1 MCSGKASELKNTKQL
16 LDYLKELF
24 LDRMKLLATP
34 GLYIHIEKLLGEE
47 ILRVQ
52 SELFSTS
59 GICPIK
65 ERELPKPDGPKVNL
79 QAKIYMPMD
88 STNNYN
94 FVGRILGPHGSTAK
108 CLQQFL
114 GVRIMIRGRGS
125 MRDQTK
131 VGANFVRPNLEH
143 HLNDNLHVLITVEDY
158 ENRAKV
164 RLEKASEYISMF
176 LQESLKV
183 SDKEDKVKMMQLME
197 LSILRKAWPINFTK
211 LSKFNFQSRRNT
223 LFDKSI
229 TIGHTSGYISGPYT
243 SPALQHG
250 QHFLPFPN
258 PHLQDHPQE
267 RHQQRQQQSVDIPT
281 GQSRCDLGGF
291 SQYHYQ
297 NNVVF
302 PSPGSCDLDATMYLH
317 NDSGRRGFTGY
328 FGSNCQHIQKQTLS
342 TTPSIPMAPL
352 AVSYWSCTYP
362 SLPSPDYPIQHS
374 EMNRNPTTVKTNSRQ
389 PCHIHEHCPSDN
401 VISHSFINSLPQS
414 NYTTPLMIHSPRQQ
428 CSQSNQYLPFHGK
441 QLVTSNKLTSQVR
454 INCVSNSHNTNRTR
468 RRHHHQ
474 NGSTYSGGSVEEF
487 HKRLQKHS
495 SGDESVLHHHK
506 SEEFIHNSVI
516 IDDNNKNDINDSNN
530 NHSLS
535 IGALKRNPTNGIKKF
550 HSDKCKTI
558 ITTTTTTTTTTSNT
572 HNTTASTNHIGL
584 HQQRFNGQASTN
596 ENVVITSRSSH
607 NSIHALNP
615 TDIAKVNN
623 DDNIRKS
630 TKNCLNEQEQQYQ
643 HEYYDGYTTGME
655 KVNSMPRNE
664 YKKNSFKSRTNHT
677 NTTTNTNTCIS
688 HNNAIITSTINSVTS
703 RIKTINQD
711 KKYFIKNTEVNIIKS
726 TPSNRK
732 LSDSSL
738 KPIGLVTDE
747 TEWPRLGTSVNSL
760 QTSTVNNS
768 QRSSSKLNVVLND
781 DVSDNNNDDNNAQSI
796 TLSHNSKSNS
806 LDIDDNNKVEI
817 NHQSSLS
824 TFKSTG

>member
-1 MCSGKASELKNTKQL
+1 
-16 LDYLKELF
+16 
-24 LDRMKLLATP
+24 
-34 GLYIHIEKLLGEE
+34 
-47 ILRVQ
+47 
-52 SELFSTS
+52 
-59 GICPIK
+59 
-65 ERELPKPDGPKVNL
+65 
-79 QAKIYMPMD
+79 
-88 STNNYN
+88 
-94 FVGRILGPHGSTAK
+94 
-108 CLQQFL
+108 
-114 GVRIMIRGRGS
+114 
-125 MRDQTK
+125 
-131 VGANFVRPNLEH
+131 
-143 HLNDNLHVLITVEDY
+143 
-158 ENRAKV
+158 
-164 RLEKASEYISMF
+164 
-176 LQESLKV
+176 
-183 SDKEDKVKMMQLME
+183 MMQLME

-223 LFDKSI
+223 FFDKSI

-267 RHQQRQQQSVDIPT
+267 SHQQRQQQQSVDIPT
-281 GQSRCDLGGF
+281 GQSRCDPGGF

-297 NNVVF
+297 NNFVF

-374 EMNRNPTTVKTNSRQ
+374 EMNRNPTTVNTNSRQ

-428 CSQSNQYLPFHGK
+428 CPQSNQYLPFHGK

-454 INCVSNSHNTNRTR
+454 INCVSNSHNTNQTR
-468 RRHHHQ
+468 RRYHHQ

-516 IDDNNKNDINDSNN
+516 IDDNNKNNINDNNNNNNDSNN

-558 ITTTTTTTTTTSNT
+558 ITTSSSSNT
-572 HNTTASTNHIGL
+572 HNTTVSTNHIGH

-607 NSIHALNP
+607 NSIHAPNP

-623 DDNIRKS
+623 DNNIRKS

-760 QTSTVNNS
+760 Q
-768 QRSSSKLNVVLND
+768 
-781 DVSDNNNDDNNAQSI
+781 VS
-796 TLSHNSKSNS
+796 
-806 LDIDDNNKVEI
+806 
-817 NHQSSLS
+817 
-824 TFKSTG
+824 

>member
-1 MCSGKASELKNTKQL
+1 
-16 LDYLKELF
+16 
-24 LDRMKLLATP
+24 
-34 GLYIHIEKLLGEE
+34 
-47 ILRVQ
+47 
-52 SELFSTS
+52 
-59 GICPIK
+59 
-65 ERELPKPDGPKVNL
+65 
-79 QAKIYMPMD
+79 
-88 STNNYN
+88 
-94 FVGRILGPHGSTAK
+94 
-108 CLQQFL
+108 
-114 GVRIMIRGRGS
+114 MIRGRGS

-131 VGANFVRPNLEH
+131 VGANFVRPNSEH

-176 LQESLKV
+176 LQESVKV
-183 SDKEDKVKMMQLME
+183 NSYAVVCIQTATIHLVISISLVSLSDNNVEYLVMRIYQLR
-197 LSILRKAWPINFTK
+197 SYLRKIIKSIVFAYVTLHLLCYALGNTDNFSVLYTVLSAFFLSTESRSTAWPINFTK
-211 LSKFNFQSRRNT
+211 LSKFNFQSKRNT

-267 RHQQRQQQSVDIPT
+267 SHQQRQQQQSVDIPT
-281 GQSRCDLGGF
+281 GQSRYDPGGF

-297 NNVVF
+297 NNFVF

-362 SLPSPDYPIQHS
+362 SLPSPDYPFQHS
-374 EMNRNPTTVKTNSRQ
+374 EMNRNPTTVNTNSRQ

-428 CSQSNQYLPFHGK
+428 CPQSNQYLPFHGK

-454 INCVSNSHNTNRTR
+454 INCVSNSHNTNQTR

-516 IDDNNKNDINDSNN
+516 IDGNKNNINDNNNNNDSNN

-558 ITTTTTTTTTTSNT
+558 ITTSSSSNT
-572 HNTTASTNHIGL
+572 HNTTASTNTIGH

-623 DDNIRKS
+623 DNNIRKS

-781 DVSDNNNDDNNAQSI
+781 DVGDNNNDDNNAQSI